1 MISIYSGGNHVEN
14 SANISNK
21 EQYTQINKTKSNM
34 IKKWETDC
42 LAISWKYLKYYL
54 QQKMKIL
61 AHAALPNNRLF
72 YEILL
77 FIALCLV
84 HL

>member
-34 IKKWETDC
+34 IKKVG
-42 LAISWKYLKYYL
+42 
-54 QQKMKIL
+54 
-61 AHAALPNNRLF
+61 NRLLSNF
-72 YEILL
+72 MERFKVLSVAKNENSCSCC
-77 FIALCLV
+77 FTE
-84 HL
+84 

>member
-42 LAISWKYLKYYL
+42 LAILWKDLKYYL
-54 QQKMKIL
+54 
-61 AHAALPNNRLF
+61 
-72 YEILL
+72 
-77 FIALCLV
+77 
-84 HL
+84 

>member
-42 LAISWKYLKYYL
+42 LAILWKDFEVLSVAKNENSCSRY
-54 QQKMKIL
+54 
-61 AHAALPNNRLF
+61 F
-72 YEILL
+72 TE
-77 FIALCLV
+77 
-84 HL
+84 